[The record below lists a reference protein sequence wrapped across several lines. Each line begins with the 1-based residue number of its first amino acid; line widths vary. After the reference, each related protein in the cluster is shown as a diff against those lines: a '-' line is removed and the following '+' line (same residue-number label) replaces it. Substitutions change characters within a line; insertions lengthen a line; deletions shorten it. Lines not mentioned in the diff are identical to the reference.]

1 MYLDFRIT
9 KESIVDV
16 EAEVVA
22 VKQKIEGCTQKD
34 AELHVK
40 ELFVVS
46 AAKPQLPLLIEDAS
60 RPVKDDEDEKVM
72 KYKQFKKILL
82 SMTMI
87 S

>member
-1 MYLDFRIT
+1 MYFRIT
-9 KESIVDV
+9 KESIIDV

-40 ELFVVS
+40 EIFVVS

-60 RPVKDDEDEKVM
+60 RPVKEDEDEKVM
-72 KYKQFKKILL
+72 YKNEHFTFSERSFKR
-82 SMTMI
+82 
-87 S
+87 